1 RLVYRQERKMM
12 NEQTTETLIAE
23 ARVIW
28 EADDL
33 YPDQMIPR
41 LVKAL
46 EAADLRVEEA
56 EREHQGAHGAYDLLR
71 EKNRQTM
78 QQRDALAA
86 VVEAIQ
92 SWFNEYN
99 GEDPG
104 VGGWY
109 ALELNLEA
117 TRETRL

>member
-1 RLVYRQERKMM
+1 MM
-12 NEQTTETLIAE
+12 SEQNTETLIAE

-28 EADDL
+28 EAGDL

-46 EAADLRVEEA
+46 EAAERRAEDA
-56 EREHQGAHGAYDLLR
+56 ERQRAKVEAHTVMLLR
-71 EKNRQTM
+71 NGRQVLD
-78 QQRDALAA
+78 QRNEYAA

-109 ALELNLEA
+109 ALEVNLEA
-117 TRETRL
+117 ARETRL